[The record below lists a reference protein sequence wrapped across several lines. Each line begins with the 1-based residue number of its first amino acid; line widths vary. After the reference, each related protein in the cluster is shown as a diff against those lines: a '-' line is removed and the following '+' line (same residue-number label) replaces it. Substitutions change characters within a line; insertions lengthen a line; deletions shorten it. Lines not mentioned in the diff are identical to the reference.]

1 GLDPE
6 EQLINNLFK
15 ALRVKARA
23 KMIMTETRGSEG
35 YAQNYPANSARSKY
49 SESPKKQKKALE
61 AKDASQPA
69 EQPLA
74 MTPPPT
80 LLTPNKVNKMI
91 EECFPEIEKKRMG
104 VPVFNS
110 NVALPLFAEIQ
121 ATQLPPKFSFLQ
133 IAAYEGKSKPH
144 DHVRRGLR
152 SVDLKKDLII
162 SLASDLIDLAARAKR
177 FMTLEEALGQD
188 KKVNDKVGE
197 RRKEPLKEK
206 QRQRSQQ
213 DSFTPLIAPR
223 SLVLNEIE
231 RLEDFNR
238 HGKLCGR
245 THVGGL
251 CSNEA
256 PTREV
261 KEEKNSVMISVSTP
275 FGPTGSRHEDSRP
288 KLGLLFITRQSE
300 ANARMWE
307 HGLQKGS
314 RVLQKAQKG
323 NQKGR

>member
-1 GLDPE
+1 MNFVCRNSIRPFSGYALLKREFGTKLKQAIKVGTDPTGTDPNARKVIGTDPKGTDPNAGKVIGTDPKGTDPNARKVVGTDPKGFAICTKNPE

-110 NVALPLFAEIQ
+110 NAIESINVAPVTRTGQ
-121 ATQLPPKFSFLQ
+121 NQLS
-133 IAAYEGKSKPH
+133 S
-144 DHVRRGLR
+144 
-152 SVDLKKDLII
+152 S
-162 SLASDLIDLAARAKR
+162 
-177 FMTLEEALGQD
+177 
-188 KKVNDKVGE
+188 
-197 RRKEPLKEK
+197 
-206 QRQRSQQ
+206 
-213 DSFTPLIAPR
+213 
-223 SLVLNEIE
+223 
-231 RLEDFNR
+231 
-238 HGKLCGR
+238 
-245 THVGGL
+245 
-251 CSNEA
+251 
-256 PTREV
+256 
-261 KEEKNSVMISVSTP
+261 
-275 FGPTGSRHEDSRP
+275 
-288 KLGLLFITRQSE
+288 
-300 ANARMWE
+300 
-307 HGLQKGS
+307 
-314 RVLQKAQKG
+314 
-323 NQKGR
+323 